1 MPLHPN
7 KYLTHPHLMASSP
20 LLEEPTPM
28 PNKQY
33 PQPQVET
40 TINTELNSRTR
51 TMVGTNTL
59 KVVREVIHMLSNSS
73 MVSRNSM
80 LWEVLEMDSRVVIS
94 GRN

>member
-7 KYLTHPHLMASSP
+7 KYLTHPHPTASSP

-40 TINTELNSRTR
+40 TTNTELNSRTR
-51 TMVGTNTL
+51 TMVGINTL

>member
-1 MPLHPN
+1 
-7 KYLTHPHLMASSP
+7 
-20 LLEEPTPM
+20 M

-33 PQPQVET
+33 PQPQAET
-40 TINTELNSRTR
+40 TTSTALSNRTR
-51 TMVGTNTL
+51 TTVGTNML

-80 LWEVLEMDSRVVIS
+80 LWEVLDMDSRVVIS